1 MNKSRVPMPMKINEN
16 EEEEEEER
24 KTNEQ
29 LLKKTIIN
37 KSE

>member
-16 EEEEEEER
+16 EEEEEEKR

>member
-1 MNKSRVPMPMKINEN
+1 MNKFRVPMPMKINEN
-16 EEEEEEER
+16 EEEEEKR

>member
-1 MNKSRVPMPMKINEN
+1 MNNFRVPMPMKINEN
-16 EEEEEEER
+16 EEEEEKR